1 MPQLIRL
8 KRQKDQSQNKNKMQ
22 LRSQISVE
30 YMLVMGFAA
39 LLTVPLLLIYYTY
52 SADSTDAVA
61 TSQALQISR
70 KIIDASESVYYLG
83 KPSQTTL
90 KLNFP
95 DGIKSTNVSGSEV
108 VFKIKTQAGI
118 SEVVQ
123 VSLVNMSGTLPASA
137 GIHVVTVKAEDGYVQ
152 ITSN

>member
-1 MPQLIRL
+1 
-8 KRQKDQSQNKNKMQ
+8 MQ
-22 LRSQISVE
+22 LRSQVSVE

-39 LLTVPLLLIYYTY
+39 LLTIPLLLIYYTY

-61 TSQALQISR
+61 TGQALQISR

-95 DGIKSTNVSGSEV
+95 DGIQSTNVSGKEV
-108 VFKIKTQAGI
+108 VFKVKTQAGI
-118 SEVVQ
+118 TEVVQ
-123 VSLVNMSGTLPASA
+123 VSPVNMSGTLPTSA
-137 GIHVVTVKAEDGYVQ
+137 GIHVVTIKAEEGYVQ